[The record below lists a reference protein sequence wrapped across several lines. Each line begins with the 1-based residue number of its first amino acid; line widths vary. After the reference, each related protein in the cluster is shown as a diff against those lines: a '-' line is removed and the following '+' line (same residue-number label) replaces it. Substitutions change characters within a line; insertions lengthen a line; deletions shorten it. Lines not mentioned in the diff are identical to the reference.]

1 MLKFF
6 DFLTYFFIMLKI
18 FRNFKILKIYKN
30 LIFLKYIKMDK
41 NHYYINIKLL
51 RFFKKEFLDAKRKKN
66 FRKN

>member
-1 MLKFF
+1 
-6 DFLTYFFIMLKI
+6 FLRTFIFLSLNKDRI
-18 FRNFKILKIYKN
+18 FNKILKYLKIYEN

>member
-1 MLKFF
+1 
-6 DFLTYFFIMLKI
+6 MLKI

>member
-1 MLKFF
+1 MFF
-6 DFLTYFFIMLKI
+6 FKIPLT
-18 FRNFKILKIYKN
+18 KILKYLKIYEN